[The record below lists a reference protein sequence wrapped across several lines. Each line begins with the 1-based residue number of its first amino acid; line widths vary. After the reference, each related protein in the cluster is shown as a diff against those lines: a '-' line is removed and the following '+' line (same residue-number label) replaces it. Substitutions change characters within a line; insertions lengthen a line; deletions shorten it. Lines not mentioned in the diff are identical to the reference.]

1 MPSFTSTPFA
11 YTSWQRFG
19 LWLLVSLLVTTGLY
33 QGAST
38 VDYPAYGEAAKT
50 LMKPEFARF
59 TFDPNK
65 VSATELRELGLSE
78 RQAGAWIKF
87 RGGRSTAF
95 RRPQDIGRLY
105 VLTDE
110 QKTRLIAL
118 AIVNNGDGAQVQAKV
133 VNSKKDRPKK
143 LRPLLG
149 VHFDPNTIPEDSL
162 RLFGFPAYQARALIR
177 YRGDRTT
184 TFRKPTDL
192 FRINSLDSNLV
203 AALLPYVSIAP
214 SASNPAPARRRPT
227 LLDESLTTGLA
238 MLDINLADT
247 TALKS
252 LPGIGSYRAGRIIRF
267 REALGG
273 FTSLAQIGATYGLP
287 DSTFQAVKA
296 HFLIGPILRKI
307 PLNTADERQLRSHPY
322 INRKLARAVVR
333 YRGKHGPFAGPEDL
347 ADIRTL
353 RPEDL
358 QSLLPYLSFQ

>member
-1 MPSFTSTPFA
+1 MAINTKSGPVFWRDHFSLLLLSPTMRPSPHGVKVACIVKEKAAVNHWKQKALVAPSTGKRTREIRDGKMLFGQGCRICFASRRRHPILRSPMPSFTSTPFA

-162 RLFGFPAYQARALIR
+162 RLFGFPAYPGACVDPLPRRPYHDVQE
-177 YRGDRTT
+177 
-184 TFRKPTDL
+184 TDGPVPNQQPGL
-192 FRINSLDSNLV
+192 Q
-203 AALLPYVSIAP
+203 P
-214 SASNPAPARRRPT
+214 RRRPPT
-227 LLDESLTTGLA
+227 LREHCSFC
-238 MLDINLADT
+238 
-247 TALKS
+247 LKPRTCAPPPYPYS
-252 LPGIGSYRAGRIIRF
+252 MNRLLPGWLCWTLIWRIPR
-267 REALGG
+267 
-273 FTSLAQIGATYGLP
+273 
-287 DSTFQAVKA
+287 
-296 HFLIGPILRKI
+296 H
-307 PLNTADERQLRSHPY
+307 
-322 INRKLARAVVR
+322 
-333 YRGKHGPFAGPEDL
+333 
-347 ADIRTL
+347 
-353 RPEDL
+353 
-358 QSLLPYLSFQ
+358 